1 MKIESIGKFKSD
13 VCKGQEEE
21 LKMAVMARPQ
31 KQPFVVS
38 AEKAKL
44 FSSGKTSK
52 EDWAEIKANAQN
64 FDKNNL
70 HK

>member
-1 MKIESIGKFKSD
+1 
-13 VCKGQEEE
+13 
-21 LKMAVMARPQ
+21 MAVMARPQ

-64 FDKNNL
+64 FEKNNL
-70 HK
+70 HKKIVENSHQFDEKTDK